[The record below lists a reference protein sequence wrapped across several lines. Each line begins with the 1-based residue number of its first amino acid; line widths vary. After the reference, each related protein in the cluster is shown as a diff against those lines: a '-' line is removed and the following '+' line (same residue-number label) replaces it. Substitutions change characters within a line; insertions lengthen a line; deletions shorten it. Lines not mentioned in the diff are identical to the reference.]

1 MAKDAAQL
9 EISLISGCLV
19 GDYHWFSLKMLQLY
33 LDSAINTGEF
43 LRWFHMPDSAYLTTS
58 ECIAATID
66 PAWDYRDWKPGAL
79 DGYGPGALDGY
90 GAASG

>member
-19 GDYHWFSLKMLQLY
+19 GDYHWFSLKILQLY

-43 LRWFHMPDSAYLTTS
+43 LRWFHMPNSAYLTTS

-79 DGYGPGALDGY
+79 DGYG
-90 GAASG
+90 AASG